1 MAYKVAK
8 YRLNADGTIPDF
20 VYCGHNP
27 MSMHGVYV
35 VIDIN
40 TPAPRDNVMIG
51 IIDTDFSGMVGLYEV
66 IDTKD
71 DLEKYLTSVSK
82 DWTDPDP
89 DDPEKTVA
97 FDNAAHAKKVWDALD
112 ACNATL

>member
-1 MAYKVAK
+1 MAYKVCK

-20 VYCGHNP
+20 LHFGHDP
-27 MSMHGVYV
+27 MGMHGVYV
-35 VIDIN
+35 VVDSD
-40 TPAPRDNVMIG
+40 TAAPRDNVMIG
-51 IIDTDFSGMVGLYEV
+51 ITVNNALGDFDEIRS
-66 IDTKD
+66 KD
-71 DLEKYLTSVSK
+71 DLQEYLTSVSK

-97 FDNAAHAKKVWDALD
+97 FDNAAHAKRVWDALD

>member
-1 MAYKVAK
+1 MRRY
-8 YRLNADGTIPDF
+8 LLSLLLF
-20 VYCGHNP
+20 
-27 MSMHGVYV
+27 
-35 VIDIN
+35 
-40 TPAPRDNVMIG
+40 
-51 IIDTDFSGMVGLYEV
+51 FGLAIWGCNQSAE
-66 IDTKD
+66 IASKEALQT
-71 DLEKYLTSVSK
+71 YLTSVSG